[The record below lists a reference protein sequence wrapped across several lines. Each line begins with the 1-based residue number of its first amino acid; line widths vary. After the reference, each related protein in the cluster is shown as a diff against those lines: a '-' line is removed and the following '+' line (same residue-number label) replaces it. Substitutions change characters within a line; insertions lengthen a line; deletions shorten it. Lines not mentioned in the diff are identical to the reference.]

1 MVMQQIFFSGEIFL
15 TVLHGAAEVPLALM
29 NSLLLGMEYY
39 FRFPQR
45 RKKTKTIWN
54 LMESHLVPLKSS
66 FVLCA
71 ETAFSAVDSFLV
83 INQIYIKY
91 IYDKLILMIHETHDF
106 QQTWWT

>member
-1 MVMQQIFFSGEIFL
+1 MVFLMVMQQIFFSREIFL

-39 FRFPQR
+39 FRLPQR

-71 ETAFSAVDSFLV
+71 ETAFSAVDPLLV
-83 INQIYIKY
+83 INQIEIYI
-91 IYDKLILMIHETHDF
+91 
-106 QQTWWT
+106 